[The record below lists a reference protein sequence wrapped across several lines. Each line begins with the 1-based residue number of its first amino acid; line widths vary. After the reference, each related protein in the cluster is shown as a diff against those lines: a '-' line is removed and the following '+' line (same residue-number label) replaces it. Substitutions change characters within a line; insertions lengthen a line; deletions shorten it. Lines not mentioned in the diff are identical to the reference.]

1 MYLDYHLTEQGL
13 CQKMN
18 SCLIELKWSFLT
30 SAELFIKCVTVVIDH
45 QSSLL
50 VSSMF

>member
-1 MYLDYHLTEQGL
+1 MYLDYRLTEQGL

-18 SCLIELKWSFLT
+18 SYLTELKWSFLT
-30 SAELFIKCVTVVIDH
+30 FAELLIKCVTVVIDYK
-45 QSSLL
+45 SSLL